1 MKIPGLRSGKEKV
14 CGIAFFARTL
24 DKVKLHDERKLPD
37 DYNVG
42 TGFDNSLCEF
52 LQVNYADMRERTL
65 QGGTDEEIL
74 KGCFSISR
82 RPSEKE
88 VMFWNSY
95 VLKLGWKDH
104 TSEELEKTK
113 IAHGF
118 ADRDDIETWV
128 DFHDADE
135 GRI

>member
-1 MKIPGLRSGKEKV
+1 MV
-14 CGIAFFARTL
+14 CGITFLARTL
-24 DKVKLHDERKLPD
+24 DKIKFHDEGKLPG

-52 LQVNYADMRERTL
+52 LQINYSELRERTL
-65 QGGTDEEIL
+65 RGGTDEEIL
-74 KGCFSISR
+74 EWCFSVGR

-88 VMFWNSY
+88 ALFWNSY

-104 TSEELEKTK
+104 TSEELHKTK
-113 IAHGF
+113 AEYGF

-128 DFHDADE
+128 DFHDVDE
-135 GRI
+135 GRL